1 MGSKDHVLQVVAVGW
16 GKGGGRLAAE
26 WSRRGHHAIAFH
38 SSRDAADSQANLPK
52 ERCHAIGHERG
63 GVESAEQARRLLR
76 DNARRIDDLVRME
89 SRDADLLLVTACLGG
104 RTGSSVDELVEL
116 LDDKRVPVIVLA
128 TLPADGE
135 PVARKI
141 QALHAVRALTR
152 AEPDGLIL
160 VDGAR
165 VAEGV
170 SDVSIFDLHDRANER
185 ILEPLDA
192 LLTQDDPNLALRPL
206 SAERIRDVLTAGG
219 LVSFGA
225 AELRALGPEEVSDAI
240 RDALD
245 DNPVLASGLDAADL
259 SDLAIV
265 IEADKPTLESTPVR
279 LLDHLR
285 EHWRTETNGACVD
298 VAVHRA
304 SDGAS
309 PRVRVLASAAA
320 IPRRVEDLVTE
331 TATEAL
337 SLRQKV
343 RRVPELDLGQLDDL
357 EAESRPRVRRRPEGA
372 RRRPDADRGGGAGR
386 ARAAH
391 ARARLRQRPA
401 RGREPRRLR
410 EARHALQ
417 EHHQRRAAA
426 GHRAPPR
433 AGPALRRPAHPL
445 PRRRRD
451 GQDRRARLRRLAR
464 RLHRGRLPCR
474 ARRGRARPRGGAPDA
489 RLRLIAQA
497 FNS

>member
-206 SAERIRDVLTAGG
+206 SAERIRDVLIAGG

-245 DNPVLASGLDAADL
+245 DNPVLASGVDAADL

-343 RRVPELDLGQLDDL
+343 RRVPELDLGQLEDL
-357 EAESRPRVRRRPEGA
+357 ETASRPKPERVRRVSDVAPK
-372 RRRPDADRGGGAGR
+372 
-386 ARAAH
+386 ARAADPTPTAEEAPAEPAPH
-391 ARARLRQRPA
+391 TPEPDFANDRRVAANRAVYARLVTRYKSTTNDELQRA
-401 RGREPRRLR
+401 I
-410 EARHALQ
+410 
-417 EHHQRRAAA
+417 
-426 GHRAPPR
+426 
-433 AGPALRRPAHPL
+433 
-445 PRRRRD
+445 
-451 GQDRRARLRRLAR
+451 AR
-464 RLHRGRLPCR
+464 RLEQDRLSEDPHIRFLAVDAMGKIGAHVFDASLVASTEDDSPAVRGAAER
-474 ARRGRARPRGGAPDA
+474 ALAGGHPTRAFA
-489 RLRLIAQA
+489 
-497 FNS
+497 